1 MYVMESSFTFTV
13 TNSSHSARTADFMPV
28 VPLPNIIKNTTQAA
42 ADMIGNLGPR
52 QSSSRGSGGANM
64 GGGSLVPPQGTA
76 SPMPQRTNSL
86 RGERDGSRRGQASP
100 IPQPPPE
107 ERYVVYIRLP
117 FERRGFVDPPQV
129 SVVLKSSRDDE
140 LIDCIG

>member
-1 MYVMESSFTFTV
+1 MESSFIA
-13 TNSSHSARTADFMPV
+13 NSSHPTRTDFIPV
-28 VPLPNIIKNTTQAA
+28 VSLPKIIKNTTSAT

-52 QSSSRGSGGANM
+52 QSSSRGGGGAGAAV
-64 GGGSLVPPQGTA
+64 GGASVPPQGTA

-86 RGERDGSRRGQASP
+86 RGERDGSRRGLASP
-100 IPQPPPE
+100 ITQPPPE

-129 SVVLKSSRDDE
+129 SRVENEWTE
-140 LIDCIG
+140 LVW

>member
-1 MYVMESSFTFTV
+1 MESSFAFTV

-28 VPLPNIIKNTTQAA
+28 VPLPNIIKNTTQTA

-52 QSSSRGSGGANM
+52 QSSSRGGGGTIGGGA
-64 GGGSLVPPQGTA
+64 LVPPQGTA

-100 IPQPPPE
+100 IPQPLPE

-129 SVVLKSSRDDE
+129 SVVLETNRRTGVVSLSVT
-140 LIDCIG
+140 